1 MDDLKLILPLV
12 GVVIGWLLKT
22 LTDWIR
28 EVAARTKELNKAT
41 FYFLRAFKT
50 LLDYERFLRN
60 FRTDRPTIE
69 ELVPNQVIIWGRFIR
84 RSELEKESYFDAVE
98 ALSSIDPAL
107 AIRADNTLKNLLDHF
122 NNAPFPE
129 DAGKNPELYAKLL
142 YMHDEVVDF
151 TLGDLEMLAKRLA
164 RRCGLLTRYR
174 IWRWFRER
182 EKGEKDVTDSMAKLI
197 PELGLLRTDKG
208 QPSDPDQLNHPDH
221 ANIDVLKTSVPWYES
236 AEDFAAILKKIPGS
250 ESKDALDYD
259 AWIKTIENAELAL
272 RQRGQEPVR
281 ITIKPSAID
290 SWARKQ
296 SLPVCR
302 RTIARYAMEILAHQ
316 LLKADATE
324 SES

>member
-1 MDDLKLILPLV
+1 MDDLKLILPLI

-60 FRTDRPTIE
+60 FRTDRPSVE
-69 ELVPNQVIIWGRFIR
+69 DLVPNQIIIWDRFLR
-84 RSELEKESYFDAVE
+84 RSEIEKECYFNAVE

-129 DAGKNPELYAKLL
+129 DAGRNPELYAKLL
-142 YMHDEVVDF
+142 YIHDEVVDF
-151 TLGDLEMLAKRLA
+151 TLGDLEMLTKRLS
-164 RRCGLLTRYR
+164 RRCGLLTRFR

-182 EKGEKDVTDSMAKLI
+182 QKGEKDVTYSMAKLI
-197 PELGLLRTDKG
+197 PELGLRPIDNANASE
-208 QPSDPDQLNHPDH
+208 SDQSDHPLPE
-221 ANIDVLKTSVPWYES
+221 ALKTSVPWYES
-236 AEDFAAILKKIPGS
+236 AKDFEEILRMIPGA
-250 ESKDALDYD
+250 ESQDALDYQ
-259 AWIKTIENAELAL
+259 AWTKTIEEAEAAL
-272 RQRGQEPVR
+272 RRRGQEPVR
-281 ITIKPSAID
+281 ITIKPAVIA
-290 SWARKQ
+290 SWAQRQ

-302 RTIARYAMEILAHQ
+302 RTIARYALENLGHQIL
-316 LLKADATE
+316 KTGATE
-324 SES
+324 